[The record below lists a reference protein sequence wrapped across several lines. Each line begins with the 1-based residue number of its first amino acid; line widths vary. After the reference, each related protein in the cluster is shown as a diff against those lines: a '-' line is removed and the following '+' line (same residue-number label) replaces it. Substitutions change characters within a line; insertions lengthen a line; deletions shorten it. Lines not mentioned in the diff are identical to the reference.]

1 MGIEKK
7 ENANRKHVCVFC
19 TTPYQ
24 IIAAISLKEQLKE
37 KTDIYIVNQFKDSKH
52 IAEKLDSLKI
62 FNAVIEVDEKKIY
75 PKIKSESNKYIKH
88 LRMAQAYFTLKR
100 DVSKFLIQDYPYAKI
115 YLSSKAFL
123 GRMAQLYLIKC
134 QKEIETLYFDDG
146 IGSYLGNS
154 LYSIR
159 KSDWLLRRLIIG
171 KKGTEI
177 NFTRYLYFPELV
189 NRQLNKDTYKINKL
203 NFVED
208 SEKIKD
214 LFQREY
220 TKKIKE
226 SIVFLQAIDNG
237 ILGDEGEMV
246 MQKIIELIFNES
258 KGNMI
263 IKPHPRDKKEKNLKY
278 RYFEKNVPFEVEC
291 LFNNM
296 DNKILISICST
307 ASVTPKLLLG
317 QEPKIIF
324 LYKILSQY
332 IKIDN
337 EIEEFLNRFKK
348 IYNDKSKIM
357 IPSNVSELVK
367 IIRRERDE

>member
-7 ENANRKHVCVFC
+7 ENANGKHVCVCC

-75 PKIKSESNKYIKH
+75 PKIKRESNKYIKH
-88 LRMAQAYFTLKR
+88 FRMAHAYFTLKK
-100 DVSKFLIQDYPYAKI
+100 DVSKFLIRDYPYEKI

-123 GRMAQLYLIKC
+123 GRMAQLYLIKY
-134 QKEIETLYFDDG
+134 QKKVETIYFDDG

-189 NRQLNKDTYKINKL
+189 NRQLNEGIYKVNKL

-208 SEKIKD
+208 TEKIKNV
-214 LFQREY
+214 FQREY

-226 SIVFLQAIDNG
+226 NIIFLQVIDNE
-237 ILGDEGEMV
+237 ILGDAGEKAMK
-246 MQKIIELIFNES
+246 KIMDLLFKES

-263 IKPHPRDKKEKNLKY
+263 IKPHPRDKREKNLKY
-278 RYFEKNVPFEVEC
+278 QYFEKNIPFEVEC

-307 ASVTPKLLLG
+307 ASVTPKLLFG
-317 QEPKIIF
+317 QEPKVIF
-324 LYKILSQY
+324 LYKILSKY

-337 EIEEFLNRFKK
+337 EIEEFFNRFKE

-367 IIRRERDE
+367 IIRREWDE